1 MVGKVACFGILMMLA
16 LILALAQAQAQ
27 AKAKA
32 GLWWVPI
39 GCTLLALMNWH

>member
-1 MVGKVACFGILMMLA
+1 MVDKVACFGILMMLT
-16 LILALAQAQAQ
+16 LILAQAQAQ

>member
-16 LILALAQAQAQ
+16 LILAQAQAQ
-27 AKAKA
+27 AKATA

>member
-1 MVGKVACFGILMMLA
+1 MVDKVACFGILMMLA
-16 LILALAQAQAQ
+16 LILAQAQAQ